1 MYDTELMMIRLLR
14 CGIKG
19 FLKKDIH
26 PEELKLALQ
35 QLNENGFYY
44 SSGVAGKMMKL
55 FEMQKDQSI
64 AVEKHLMNDTEI
76 TFLQL
81 STTDLTYKAIA
92 HKMKLNPRAI
102 DNLRDNLFLKLGLK
116 NRVGLA
122 IYAIRNGIVTV

>member
-14 CGIKG
+14 CGVKG

-26 PEELKLALQ
+26 PDELKLALE
-35 QLNENGFYY
+35 QLNKNGFYY
-44 SSGVAGKMMKL
+44 GSMAINKLFKL
-55 FEMQKDQSI
+55 FETQKDQSLAI
-64 AVEKHLMNDTEI
+64 DKHLMNETEI
-76 TFLQL
+76 IFLQL
-81 STTDLTYKAIA
+81 TTTELTYKAIA

-122 IYAIRNGIVTV
+122 IYAIRNGIVTI